1 MKRVL
6 IVFGIIII
14 SLEITL
20 YFFWYKELKPMEFFV
35 LLGLCHLANT
45 SIIFG
50 IMTEILP
57 KKKRKLIINLSLAL
71 AITFFMI
78 LYFNG
83 SRVQNR
89 IDNDGV
95 LTNGIVIEKKY
106 GAKTSPYLITEFSHN
121 GLKYE
126 SQLTIPDSREF
137 EKVKLGDSVLIKFVK
152 EYPKMMNRTEK
163 LLKE

>member
-1 MKRVL
+1 
-6 IVFGIIII
+6 
-14 SLEITL
+14 
-20 YFFWYKELKPMEFFV
+20 MEFFV
-35 LLGLCHLANT
+35 TLGLCHLANT
-45 SIIFG
+45 AIFFG
-50 IMTEILP
+50 FLTEILAKEKRELI
-57 KKKRKLIINLSLAL
+57 KKLSIILGLS
-71 AITFFMI
+71 FFLI

-89 IDNDGV
+89 IDNDGI

-121 GLKYE
+121 DLKYE

-137 EKVKLGDSVLIKFVK
+137 EKIKLGDSVLIKFVK

-163 LLKE
+163 LLK